1 MAMSLWVSHPPA
13 QVRYSPKR
21 ALAANQPVARA
32 AEIAFINALTE
43 LS

>member
-1 MAMSLWVSHPPA
+1 MAMSLWVSPPA
-13 QVRYSPKR
+13 QVRSSPQR

-32 AEIAFINALTE
+32 AKSAFTDSLTE